1 MKKEAFM
8 WGLGSRLGAVALA
21 LTCCA
26 GAVHAAPFGI
36 FDPRSLAMGGTGV
49 SSGTSGNASYF
60 NPALLAAARPNDTF
74 SFEIMAAARAYDPDK
89 LRDDIDTLDS
99 SGQNLGNAISQF
111 NQTQNTGNAAQLASA
126 LGSFQNALR
135 TVGNKTAEANLFAS
149 PLTVGVP
156 GKDLGWAVSAA
167 ARADIGLKAVY
178 ETSDD
183 ALLTSYQTAA
193 QNYAMSGSAADLAAL
208 IALGDTN
215 SDGMLD
221 DPNLLSHVDVRGAGF
236 AEYGVSLAHE
246 FQSLGKLAIGI
257 TPKYVKVYT
266 LDYRA
271 SSQNP
276 EITADQGR
284 KDYTSSNLDIGLAQD
299 LGAGFKW
306 GLVGKN
312 VIARDYA
319 TILGNKIEVKPQVRA
334 GLSHHTDWT
343 TFAIDVDLT
352 ENQPVS
358 FDKPTRYAAVG
369 VEFDVWGFLQLRAGY
384 RADLSGNYS
393 GIPSVGLGLRF
404 LGLHLDLAVAKRG
417 EEEAMAAAQLGFRF

>member
-1 MKKEAFM
+1 MSAF
-8 WGLGSRLGAVALA
+8 GSRLGATALA

-49 SSGTSGNASYF
+49 SSGTSGSASYF
-60 NPALLAAARPNDTF
+60 NPALLAAARPNDRF

-89 LRDDIDTLDS
+89 LRDDIDTLDT

-111 NQTQNTGNAAQLASA
+111 NQTQNTANATQLANA
-126 LGSFQNALR
+126 LGSFQSALR
-135 TVGNKTAEANLFAS
+135 TVGSKTAEANAFAS
-149 PLTVGVP
+149 PLSVGVP
-156 GKDLGWAVSAA
+156 GKNLGWAVSAA
-167 ARADIGLKAVY
+167 ARADIGFKAVY
-178 ETSDD
+178 ESSDD
-183 ALLTSYQTAA
+183 ALLTNYQTAA
-193 QNYAMSGSAADLAAL
+193 QNYATTPNATNLAAL
-208 IALGDTN
+208 LALGDTN
-215 SDGMLD
+215 GDGMLD
-221 DPNLLSHVDVRGAGF
+221 DPNLLSHVDIRGAGF
-236 AEYGVSLAHE
+236 AEFGVSLAHE
-246 FQSLGKLAIGI
+246 FESLGKLAIGI
-257 TPKYVKVYT
+257 TPKYVRVYT
-266 LDYRA
+266 VDYRV

-284 KDYTSSNLDIGLAQD
+284 KDYTSSNLDVGLAQD

-306 GLVGKN
+306 GVVGKN

-334 GLSHHTDWT
+334 GMSHHTDWT
-343 TFAIDVDLT
+343 TLAIDVDLT

-369 VEFDVWGFLQLRAGY
+369 AEFSLWGFLALRAGY
-384 RADLSGNYS
+384 RGDLSGNYK
-393 GIPSVGLGLRF
+393 GIPSVGLGLSVF
-404 LGLHLDLAVAKRG
+404 GVHLDLAVAKRG

>member
-1 MKKEAFM
+1 MSP
-8 WGLGSRLGAVALA
+8 LRSRLGAAALA
-21 LTCCA
+21 LSCCA
-26 GAVHAAPFGI
+26 GALNAAPFGI

-49 SSGTSGNASYF
+49 SAGTSGNASYF

-111 NQTQNTGNAAQLASA
+111 NQSTTQANAAQLASA
-126 LGSFQNALR
+126 LGSFQSALR

-156 GKDLGWAVSAA
+156 GKNLGWAVSAA
-167 ARADIGLKAVY
+167 ARADLGVKAFY
-178 ETSDD
+178 ESADD
-183 ALLTSYQTAA
+183 ATLTAYQNAA
-193 QNYAMSGSAADLAAL
+193 AAYAGSGSAADLMALLAAFGNGTTL
-208 IALGDTN
+208 N
-215 SDGMLD
+215 
-221 DPNLLSHVDVRGAGF
+221 DPNLLSHVDIRGAGF
-236 AEYGVSLAHE
+236 TEYGVSLAHE

-276 EITADQGR
+276 EISADQGR

-319 TILGNKIEVKPQVRA
+319 TILGNKIEVRPQVRA

-369 VEFDVWGFLQLRAGY
+369 AEFDVWGFLQLRAGY

-404 LGLHLDLAVAKRG
+404 LGVHLDLAVAKRG

>member
-1 MKKEAFM
+1 MSAFR
-8 WGLGSRLGAVALA
+8 SRLGAAALA

-26 GAVHAAPFGI
+26 GAVNAMPFGI
-36 FDPRSLAMGGTGV
+36 YDPRSLAMGGTGV

-60 NPALLAAARPNDTF
+60 NPALLAAARPNDRF
-74 SFEIMAAARAYDPDK
+74 SFEMIAAARAYDPDK

-111 NQTQNTGNAAQLASA
+111 NQTQNAANATQLASA

-135 TVGNKTAEANLFAS
+135 TVGNKTAEANAFAS

-156 GKDLGWAVSAA
+156 GKNLGWAVSAA

-193 QNYAMSGSAADLAAL
+193 QNYANTPNATTLAAL
-208 IALGDTN
+208 IAVGDTN
-215 SDGMLD
+215 GDGMLD
-221 DPNLLSHVDVRGAGF
+221 DPNLLSHVDIRGAGF
-236 AEYGVSLAHE
+236 AEFGVSLAHE
-246 FQSLGKLAIGI
+246 FESLGKLAIGI
-257 TPKYVKVYT
+257 TPKYVRVYT
-266 LDYRA
+266 VDYRA
-271 SSQNP
+271 SAQNP
-276 EITADQGR
+276 EISADQGR
-284 KDYTSSNLDIGLAQD
+284 KDYTSSNLDVGLAQD
-299 LGAGFKW
+299 LGAGFRW
-306 GLVGKN
+306 GVVGRN

-319 TILGNKIEVKPQVRA
+319 TILGNRIEVKPQVRA

-343 TFAIDVDLT
+343 IFAIDVDLT

-358 FDKPTRYAAVG
+358 FDKPTRYVAVG
-369 VEFDVWGFLQLRAGY
+369 AEFNVWQFLYLRAGY
-384 RADLSGNYS
+384 RGDLSGNYK
-393 GIPSVGLGLRF
+393 GIPSVGLGLSF
-404 LGLHLDLAVAKRG
+404 FGVHLDLAVARRG

>member
-1 MKKEAFM
+1 
-8 WGLGSRLGAVALA
+8 
-21 LTCCA
+21 
-26 GAVHAAPFGI
+26 
-36 FDPRSLAMGGTGV
+36 MGGTGV

-60 NPALLAAARPNDTF
+60 NPALLAVPRPNDRF

-99 SGQNLGNAISQF
+99 SGQAVGDAITQF
-111 NQTQNTGNAAQLASA
+111 NNAQTQGNAAQLASA

-135 TVGNKTAEANLFAS
+135 TVGNKTAEGNAFAS

-167 ARADIGLKAVY
+167 ARADLGLKAFY

-183 ALLTSYQTAA
+183 TLLTSYQTAA
-193 QNYAMSGSAADLAAL
+193 AAYAASGSAADLMAL
-208 IALGDTN
+208 LTLFGNGTTLN
-215 SDGMLD
+215 
-221 DPNLLSHVDVRGAGF
+221 DPNLLSHVDIRGAGF
-236 AEYGVSLAHE
+236 VEYGVSLAHE
-246 FQSLGKLAIGI
+246 FESLGKLAIGI

-266 LDYRA
+266 LDFRA

-276 EITADQGR
+276 EISADQGR
-284 KDYTSSNLDIGLAQD
+284 KDYSSSNLDIGLAQD

-312 VIARDYA
+312 VIARDYD
-319 TILGNKIEVKPQVRA
+319 TVLGNKIEVRPQVRA

-358 FDKPTRYAAVG
+358 FDQPTRYAAVG
-369 VEFDVWGFLQLRAGY
+369 AEFSLWGFLALRAGY
-384 RADLSGNYS
+384 RGDISGNYK
-393 GIPSVGLGLRF
+393 GIPSVGLGLSVF
-404 LGLHLDLAVAKRG
+404 GVHLDLAVARRG
-417 EEEAMAAAQLGFRF
+417 EEEVMAAAQLGFRM